1 MDKPYSSCYNKK
13 RKKPVEPD
21 GGRAVKKNDCFQLTA
36 EKLGADLEGVC
47 RHEGLTVFV
56 PGLLPGET
64 ANVRIVKVEKRYA
77 FGRME
82 NDPLV
87 PSTCRKQPDCPVFP
101 RCGGCSGR
109 HMTYEATLEAKRV
122 QVQDCFERIAGIRLD
137 VPPVLGM
144 DDPAG
149 YRNKTSLPAAG
160 TVHDP
165 VLGFFAPRSHAVIPI
180 ASCPNAMPQANRISS
195 AFLAWMKSF
204 RVEPYQEE
212 AHRGLIRHLVIRVN
226 RRGESMVT
234 VAANGS
240 RLPSA
245 DKLIESLR
253 PLGVVSLWLNENR
266 DRTNVILSDRFHL
279 LYGSETLPDTLCG
292 LRFELSPASFFQVN
306 PSQTEKLYQTALSFA
321 ELKPEDTLCDVYCGA
336 GTITLMMASH
346 CRQAVGIEIVPAA
359 VENAKRNAERNGIQ
373 NTSFYTGKA
382 EECLPRLVSEGLR
395 ADVIVLDPP
404 RKGLDPAVVR
414 AIARV
419 SPSRV
424 VYISC
429 NVATQARDAA
439 LFLEAGYHIQKVQP
453 VDMFCW
459 TSGIETVC
467 LFSK

>member
-1 MDKPYSSCYNKK
+1 
-13 RKKPVEPD
+13 
-21 GGRAVKKNDCFQLTA
+21 
-36 EKLGADLEGVC
+36 
-47 RHEGLTVFV
+47 
-56 PGLLPGET
+56 
-64 ANVRIVKVEKRYA
+64 
-77 FGRME
+77 
-82 NDPLV
+82 
-87 PSTCRKQPDCPVFP
+87 
-101 RCGGCSGR
+101 
-109 HMTYEATLEAKRV
+109 MTYEATLEAKRV

-226 RRGESMVT
+226 RQGESMVT

-266 DRTNVILSDRFHL
+266 DITNVILSDRFHL

-321 ELKPEDTLCDVYCGA
+321 GLKPEDTLCDVYCGA

-404 RKGLDPAVVR
+404 RKGLDPAVIR